1 MSAMSKISSTALRI
15 VLALG
20 GAFIVFTGVNV
31 GFGGMATLG
40 LQGPADFFQVTSQP
54 AYLVQDSHTRFLG
67 GVWLGIGALFLVSV
81 YDLARFRPLL
91 NLAFALIF
99 IGGLMRFTMPR
110 PDILFGPDIVGSLAA
125 ELIGMPLLYVWLARV
140 VKQPDG
146 E

>member
-1 MSAMSKISSTALRI
+1 MSVLSRTSSIALRT
-15 VLALG
+15 VLVLG

-54 AYLVQDSHTRFLG
+54 AYIVQDSHTRFLG
-67 GVWLGIGALFLVSV
+67 GVWLGVGALFLVSV
-81 YDLARFRPLL
+81 YDLARFRPVL

-110 PDILFGPDIVGSLAA
+110 PDILFGPDIAGSLAA
-125 ELIGMPLLYVWLARV
+125 ELIGMPLLYVWLARATR
-140 VKQPDG
+140 QS
-146 E
+146 

>member
-1 MSAMSKISSTALRI
+1 MSAMSRTSSIALRT

-20 GAFIVFTGVNV
+20 GAFIVFTGINV

-67 GVWLGIGALFLVSV
+67 GVWLGVGALFLVSV
-81 YDLARFRPLL
+81 FDLVRFRPLL

-110 PDILFGPDIVGSLAA
+110 PDILFGPDIAGSLAA

-140 VKQPDG
+140 ARRS
-146 E
+146 